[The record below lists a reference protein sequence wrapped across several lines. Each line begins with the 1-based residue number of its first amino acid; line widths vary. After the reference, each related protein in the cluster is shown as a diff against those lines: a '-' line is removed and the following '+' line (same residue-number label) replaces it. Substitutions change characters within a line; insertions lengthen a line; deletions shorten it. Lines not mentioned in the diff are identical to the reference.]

1 MLDYFKDDEA
11 TTRAISDGW
20 LKTGDLGYLENGYL
34 FLVDRAK
41 DMIIT
46 GGMNVYSNEVEIA
59 LRQHEAVLEVA
70 VIGLPDADWGEAVT
84 VIVVQSGGASASDL
98 RDFAKSKLSAYK
110 VPKSIVFADEL
121 PLTTYGKIDKKRLR
135 LQLSA
140 DGANT

>member
-1 MLDYFKDDEA
+1 
-11 TTRAISDGW
+11 
-20 LKTGDLGYLENGYL
+20 
-34 FLVDRAK
+34 
-41 DMIIT
+41 MIIT

-84 VIVVQSGGASASDL
+84 AIVVQSGSTSATDL

-110 VPKSIVFADEL
+110 VPKSVIFADEL

-135 LQLSA
+135 RQLSE
-140 DGANT
+140 DGPST